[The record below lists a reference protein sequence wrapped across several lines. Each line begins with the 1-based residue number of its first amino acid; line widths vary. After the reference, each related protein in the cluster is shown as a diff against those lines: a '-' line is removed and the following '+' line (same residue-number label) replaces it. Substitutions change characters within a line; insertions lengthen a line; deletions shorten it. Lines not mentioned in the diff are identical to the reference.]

1 MKKRILSLLLALLM
15 LLSMVP
21 VSAIAE
27 ETEDYSAN
35 VTGTAVFNPAWN
47 TVSGEET
54 VYGVAYVTNDPTQ
67 GLNMSTD
74 YTMSLEGVMDQTFYI
89 NDYYSNGTGY
99 WYELAPLEGE
109 TLPEKLEAMPWVYQN
124 DIPCGSYPDYLIV
137 TPPVVDPT
145 EPTEPEPT
153 DPSEPDN
160 SCACCESCTGAEG
173 CQCLC
178 GECDFCQPEEEPELP
193 TLTHPTGVEV
203 TAESFPEGVS
213 LTVQEVSVSSQLNKY
228 EISESKQ
235 VFGLDISLLNA
246 DSSIYQPGGALVKV
260 PVSAPVGTKIGI
272 IHDHNGNISFMGV
285 TQVLSDGTVEFYTD
299 SFSTFAGFTVDFH
312 YNGVDYSIEGLSSIL
327 LSDLFTAMGIEE
339 DAYAAKSVVFSDNT
353 LVGVAQQD
361 DGNWL
366 LTSLEAFST
375 NETLIITFNDDR
387 TIVIDVTDAWNP
399 CEDLFGKT
407 VSTVNKGGSVTN
419 TATFYLYYSS
429 GPNSGRTG
437 EEIEEKIYLRATG
450 NTTIGF
456 KQQDDYWHYVS
467 ASNASVTNDALRS
480 VSGTGEAFSSNDTIY
495 IDRISTSIIDNEIIK
510 VRQQDY
516 AATTYELRTVVVK
529 VNGVTQYSVKT
540 NFPTA
545 AGANASTQ
553 IVVSDV
559 ASNYYYSGSYTYSGN
574 VYTIELL
581 TKHTIIWNNWDNT
594 TLETDDNV
602 VYGATPSYNGTT
614 PTKATA
620 EGYSYSF
627 SGWSPSVTTVTANT
641 TYTAQFNPSPISYS
655 VSFNGNGATGGSM
668 SNQSFTFGTAQ
679 NLTANGYTRVYTV
692 TYNANGGTVNT
703 TAANTTATATFN
715 GWEDCGSIV
724 YKGNTYANTDFDAP
738 YYANRYSDLM
748 NAFGY
753 DKYKLLNHWVTYT
766 VNGTETRV
774 AVGSEPG
781 LYPDQTTVS
790 NLATTNGYTVPL
802 YANWTLG
809 SVTLP
814 EPSRDGYAF
823 QHWSDGTN
831 TYAAGATYTPTAN
844 VTLTAQWEVNEYTA
858 TFNYNSGDEG
868 VATKNFTVESALTLP
883 KLTKTGYSGKWIVTT
898 AAGNWTN
905 GAEFASG
912 GSAAAGKY
920 GNVTFTAQWEAQ
932 YRYALKFDANGG
944 ENAPETMTVDW
955 CDVSSHTFGWSG
967 TPTRNGY
974 TFLGWGESATSQDN
988 VAGSSY
994 TTYTVPGKKTET
1006 VEKTL
1011 YAIWQRD
1018 TGSLKLDYAGDGAPV
1033 IVTVSCTQAVNE
1045 SEKITI
1051 TMVIDKDITVVNL
1064 PTGTYAVTVESGN
1077 AAYTASVK
1085 TNPTP
1090 QIVKGQTAKVDIEIG
1105 SRGLNWFTAFFRVKN
1120 KCN

>member
-1 MKKRILSLLLALLM
+1 
-15 LLSMVP
+15 
-21 VSAIAE
+21 
-27 ETEDYSAN
+27 
-35 VTGTAVFNPAWN
+35 
-47 TVSGEET
+47 
-54 VYGVAYVTNDPTQ
+54 
-67 GLNMSTD
+67 
-74 YTMSLEGVMDQTFYI
+74 
-89 NDYYSNGTGY
+89 
-99 WYELAPLEGE
+99 
-109 TLPEKLEAMPWVYQN
+109 MPWVYQN
-124 DIPCGSYPDYLIV
+124 DIPSGSYPDYLIV

-160 SCACCESCTGAEG
+160 SCACCESCIGAEG

-203 TAESFPEGVS
+203 TAESFPEGVT
-213 LTVQEVSVSSQLNKY
+213 LKVKEAGGDALLGKFSVPAAKA
-228 EISESKQ
+228 
-235 VFGLDISLLNA
+235 VFALDISLLNA
-246 DSSIYQPGGALVKV
+246 DSSVYQPGGALVKV
-260 PVSAPVGTKIGI
+260 PVSAPVDTKIGI
-272 IHDHNGNISFMGV
+272 IHDHNGNISFVGV
-285 TQVLSDGTVEFYTD
+285 TKVLSDGTVEFYTD

-456 KQQDDYWHYVS
+456 KQQSDYWHYVS
-467 ASNASVTNDALRS
+467 ASNASVTNDSLRS
-480 VSGTGEAFSSNDTIY
+480 VSGTGDAFSSNDTIY

-516 AATTYELRTVVVK
+516 AATTYESRTVVVK
-529 VNGVTQYSVKT
+529 VNGKVEYSIPT

-553 IVVSDV
+553 IVISNV
-559 ASNYYYSGSYTYSGN
+559 APDYYYSGSYTYSGN

-581 TKHTIIWNNWDNT
+581 TLHTITWKNGNNVI
-594 TLETDDNV
+594 ETDTNV
-602 VYGATPSYNGTT
+602 RYGATPSYNGSPPSKDATAQYSYTFSGWSPTISTVTKNETYVAQFT
-614 PTKATA
+614 PTTRSYTVIWKNHDGTVLETDTVTYGGSVTYDIAQPTRPDA
-620 EGYSYSF
+620 DGYSYSF
-627 SGWSPSVTTVTANT
+627 SGWDKGTDGKVFNVTTNTTVTAQYSQKPIN
-641 TYTAQFNPSPISYS
+641 YTA
-655 VSFNGNGATGGSM
+655 SF
-668 SNQSFTFGTAQ
+668 
-679 NLTANGYTRVYTV
+679 
-692 TYNANGGTVNT
+692 
-703 TAANTTATATFN
+703 
-715 GWEDCGSIV
+715 D
-724 YKGNTYANTDFDAP
+724 
-738 YYANRYSDLM
+738 
-748 NAFGY
+748 
-753 DKYKLLNHWVTYT
+753 
-766 VNGTETRV
+766 
-774 AVGSEPG
+774 
-781 LYPDQTTVS
+781 
-790 NLATTNGYTVPL
+790 
-802 YANWTLG
+802 
-809 SVTLP
+809 
-814 EPSRDGYAF
+814 
-823 QHWSDGTN
+823 
-831 TYAAGATYTPTAN
+831 
-844 VTLTAQWEVNEYTA
+844 
-858 TFNYNSGDEG
+858 YNSGDAG
-868 VATKNFTVESALTLP
+868 IATKTFNVTSTLSLP
-883 KLTKTGYSGKWIVTT
+883 KLARTGYSGKWIVTT

-955 CDVSSHTFGWSG
+955 CDVSSHTFVWSG

-1033 IVTVSCTQAVNE
+1033 IVTVTCTQAVNE

-1064 PTGTYAVTVESGN
+1064 PTGEYSVTVESGN

-1085 TNPTP
+1085 TNPNP
-1090 QIVKGQTAKVDIEIG
+1090 QIVKGQTAEVDIEIG

-1120 KCN
+1120 KCS